1 MNFDVDVFV
10 SYAHL
15 DDTTLDGD
23 RKGWVSKLHET
34 LDRRLAQLLGKP
46 ARIWRDPKLAGND
59 VFADAIVERVQRAAV
74 LVSVVSPRYVK
85 SEWTT
90 REVNEFCKA
99 AAEHGGVQV
108 HDKSRIFKVLKTPVP
123 LDQQCPPLPSL
134 LGYEFFALDPD
145 TGNFREF
152 DEQFGDQFRQ
162 KFLMKLDDLAQD
174 LKELLE
180 FVESPGGDALSK
192 TGQGAVYLA
201 VTTFDLQEQH
211 DAIRRDLQQHG
222 YTVLPAQS
230 LPNVGTDVEAAVRE
244 DLARSSMSIHLVG
257 KRYSLTP
264 EGSLSSLIEIQN
276 ELAIERAERGGFNRL
291 LWIPPALQVDDARQQ
306 QVISRLRADPRGAE
320 DSDLLETPLEDLR
333 TVMYETLGRGRAPKS
348 AADAA
353 TAPAPAV
360 RSVYLLYDE
369 RDADAV
375 SPWADLLFDKG
386 LEVIHPVFK
395 GNESDV
401 REYHEDNLRTADGVV
416 IFFGAANDLWLLR
429 KFSELRKIAGYGRT
443 KPAPTVAV
451 CLLAPNTPEKQ
462 RFRTHEA
469 TVVPQYDGLTP
480 EPWLPI
486 IARLKG

>member
-1 MNFDVDVFV
+1 
-10 SYAHL
+10 
-15 DDTTLDGD
+15 
-23 RKGWVSKLHET
+23 
-34 LDRRLAQLLGKP
+34 
-46 ARIWRDPKLAGND
+46 
-59 VFADAIVERVQRAAV
+59 
-74 LVSVVSPRYVK
+74 
-85 SEWTT
+85 
-90 REVNEFCKA
+90 
-99 AAEHGGVQV
+99 
-108 HDKSRIFKVLKTPVP
+108 
-123 LDQQCPPLPSL
+123 
-134 LGYEFFALDPD
+134 
-145 TGNFREF
+145 
-152 DEQFGDQFRQ
+152 
-162 KFLMKLDDLAQD
+162 
-174 LKELLE
+174 
-180 FVESPGGDALSK
+180 
-192 TGQGAVYLA
+192 
-201 VTTFDLQEQH
+201 
-211 DAIRRDLQQHG
+211 
-222 YTVLPAQS
+222 
-230 LPNVGTDVEAAVRE
+230 
-244 DLARSSMSIHLVG
+244 MSIHLVG

-333 TVMYETLGRGRAPKS
+333 AVMYETLGRGRAPKS

-353 TAPAPAV
+353 TATALAV

-416 IFFGAANDLWLLR
+416 IFFGAANELWLLR